1 MKDFDFDELDRAVN
15 SVLTNK
21 SKKPADETTSTQPV
35 VSDESTDSQT
45 VPVVQTS
52 EPTDAPEQ
60 QPNDDTVSPEA
71 HDEARSPEHTESP
84 DAPEV
89 TPAAPITAF
98 EPAVSLDDIPAPAPR
113 EETEAEDNLPAVEEP
128 SQSPDVV
135 ADDAPAASTD
145 ESPES
150 HESTESNH
158 TDEESS
164 SATEEEQ
171 VDVPTAPVKRG
182 RFMDLVAPGTK
193 SSEDSAGGSA
203 SRTGL
208 TIQPRPDFEAESTET
223 DQTTSDEENNN
234 EPVDTP
240 QQHSTDLGSEAGLDE
255 MVAGDTAVEDTT
267 QEENTNEKA
276 EGVAEPTDIT
286 AFGAQPS
293 LDASSTPFIADVPV
307 EKRPLNALA
316 GSEQTPEAETSKE
329 GDHTSDDNSTED
341 AELSEPK
348 NVEVNVATIPKEFN
362 QEIMAVE
369 ANENVAAA
377 ALPQDAAHE
386 DSQASAGHPLFDAS
400 DSVHAVHAQHHT
412 PSAMTWVII
421 IASLLLVGAALGVL
435 YFLYG
440 QA

>member
-35 VSDESTDSQT
+35 VNDESTDSQT
-45 VPVVQTS
+45 VPVVRAS
-52 EPTDAPEQ
+52 EIADTPEQ
-60 QPNDDTVSPEA
+60 RPDDTAVSPES
-71 HDEARSPEHTESP
+71 HDETPVPEHSESP
-84 DAPEV
+84 DASEE
-89 TPAAPITAF
+89 TTAAPITAF
-98 EPAVSLDDIPAPAPR
+98 EPTVSLDDIPAPAPR
-113 EETEAEDNLPAVEEP
+113 EETEAEDTLPAVEEP
-128 SQSPDVV
+128 SESPDVV
-135 ADDAPAASTD
+135 ADDAPAAST
-145 ESPES
+145 EELPEP
-150 HESTESNH
+150 HEPTESNH

-164 SATEEEQ
+164 SATDEEQ

-193 SSEDSAGGSA
+193 SNEDSAGESA
-203 SRTGL
+203 SRTGI
-208 TIQPRPDFEAESTET
+208 TIQPRPDFETESTEA
-223 DQTTSDEENNN
+223 DQTTLDDENNN
-234 EPVDTP
+234 SP
-240 QQHSTDLGSEAGLDE
+240 QQHSTDLDSEARLDE
-255 MVAGDTAVEDTT
+255 MVAGDIAVEVVT

-293 LDASSTPFIADVPV
+293 PDASSTPFIADVPV
-307 EKRPLNALA
+307 EKRPLNAFA

-329 GDHTSDDNSTED
+329 GDHTSNDNSTED

-386 DSQASAGHPLFDAS
+386 ESQASANHPLFDTS